1 MPVPDGG
8 CDVTPMTGLGLVDGV
23 YTAWIEG
30 NGVVIGVPGGLL
42 YEGNNPVFWRGDDGE
57 MQFYIASIERPEEE
71 TQTDL
76 AAGTDEGGQ
85 VWSSW
90 LTFES
95 AGCWQ
100 VSAEQGD
107 KRVDAT
113 VVVYPAACRSD
124 SFDLK
129 DCPVPPYALYWDPD
143 RSAPVGCDLM
153 TVASMMTGFI
163 DALNRG
169 DVESA
174 LAFFPEREQET
185 DADSTGLQ
193 WYSLEKMVA
202 DNPAELRS
210 LLATLI
216 DEGEQ
221 LRLLHLGVLW
231 DWQGGATFHVV
242 ITRETDA
249 LVRYQMEGKAAANCE
264 LGHLYLFS
272 VGRQP

>member
-1 MPVPDGG
+1 MPAFAPIF
-8 CDVTPMTGLGLVDGV
+8 VTT
-23 YTAWIEG
+23 
-30 NGVVIGVPGGLL
+30 
-42 YEGNNPVFWRGDDGE
+42 
-57 MQFYIASIERPEEE
+57 
-71 TQTDL
+71 
-76 AAGTDEGGQ
+76 
-85 VWSSW
+85 
-90 LTFES
+90 
-95 AGCWQ
+95 
-100 VSAEQGD
+100 
-107 KRVDAT
+107 
-113 VVVYPAACRSD
+113 
-124 SFDLK
+124 
-129 DCPVPPYALYWDPD
+129 
-143 RSAPVGCDLM
+143 
-153 TVASMMTGFI
+153 
-163 DALNRG
+163 
-169 DVESA
+169 DVELA
-174 LAFFPEREQET
+174 LAFFPDSEQET